1 MMNLGQV
8 KRRILMGTYALSAG
22 YYDAFYKRS
31 QQVCVCYSLSCNLLI
46 ACKIT
51 KERKPG
57 LVCYDLSLG
66 FRV

>member
-1 MMNLGQV
+1 
-8 KRRILMGTYALSAG
+8 MGTYALSAG

-31 QQVCVCYSLSCNLLI
+31 QQVCVFYSLSCNLLI

-51 KERKPG
+51 KEQRPG